1 MYNTHA
7 HLLACVRRDDSIR
20 IADGS
25 SATKYSNS
33 PCTTNTNTV
42 KNRPRNRPLR
52 SSVALS
58 HNTCTPTLNRNRTTD
73 DDGTSNYEIEKAV
86 AADVAICISN
96 QIKTL
101 GLIAALLSS
110 WAVTVYGG
118 ERPFDDGLCF
128 GPAMVQAS
136 YVVFWVSLGFFFLC
150 VSSSL
155 AIIADLDGV
164 PQKYLFQ
171 HFKQK
176 IVRSTYQINIPE
188 LSMIFGI
195 IFLAVGYAID
205 VGERS
210 GCIFFYFGCIA
221 AFGFVVMVAA
231 LFWVLKRARQRLHE
245 ETDILSSSSLLNLQ

>member
-1 MYNTHA
+1 
-7 HLLACVRRDDSIR
+7 VFE
-20 IADGS
+20 
-25 SATKYSNS
+25 S
-33 PCTTNTNTV
+33 P
-42 KNRPRNRPLR
+42 
-52 SSVALS
+52 
-58 HNTCTPTLNRNRTTD
+58 D
-73 DDGTSNYEIEKAV
+73 E
-86 AADVAICISN
+86 
-96 QIKTL
+96 
-101 GLIAALLSS
+101 
-110 WAVTVYGG
+110 
-118 ERPFDDGLCF
+118 F
-128 GPAMVQAS
+128 QAS